1 MWTESQKKTMPSGHW
16 RGGVL
21 HNEEGATLCV
31 FFKQVSAKDSNGVE
45 VMKILEV
52 LRIYSTS
59 HQARL
64 LTESD
69 SFNAILWMSS
79 NASRP

>member
-1 MWTESQKKTMPSGHW
+1 MPSGHW

-31 FFKQVSAKDSNGVE
+31 FFKQVSAKDSNGVK

>member
-1 MWTESQKKTMPSGHW
+1 M
-16 RGGVL
+16 
-21 HNEEGATLCV
+21 

-59 HQARL
+59 HQVRL

-69 SFNAILWMSS
+69 SSNAILWMSS